1 MKKNTKLALII
12 SIISI
17 IVIVVGLA
25 GSASPLNNQ
34 PQTSEEVP
42 IPSVPEGKS
51 FTLKLDDSVSA
62 STP

>member
-17 IVIVVGLA
+17 IVIVVGLDV
-25 GSASPLNNQ
+25 SASPLNNQ